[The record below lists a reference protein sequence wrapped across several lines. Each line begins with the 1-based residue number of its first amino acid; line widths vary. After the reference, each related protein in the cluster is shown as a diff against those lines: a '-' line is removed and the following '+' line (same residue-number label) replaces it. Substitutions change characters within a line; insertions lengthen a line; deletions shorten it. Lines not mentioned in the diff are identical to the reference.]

1 MRSNIYKLTL
11 YFLGLLN
18 RNVKKK
24 EVGCHPGYTELPEFQ
39 VDQAGH
45 PGFTGLIASL
55 SLNHLKLSQDPRLPG
70 F

>member
-1 MRSNIYKLTL
+1 
-11 YFLGLLN
+11 LGLLN

-24 EVGCHPGYTELPEFQ
+24 KVRCHPGYTELPEFQ